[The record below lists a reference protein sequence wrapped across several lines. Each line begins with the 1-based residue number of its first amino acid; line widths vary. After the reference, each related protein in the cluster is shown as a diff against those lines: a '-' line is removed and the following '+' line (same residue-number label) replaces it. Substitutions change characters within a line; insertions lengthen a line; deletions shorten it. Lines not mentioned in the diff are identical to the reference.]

1 MRKLSKNGGLHINR
15 QKTEIM
21 SPIEDTIIS
30 IDSNQLENVKEYI
43 YLGQKIQLKKI
54 NKDAEIEQ
62 RILLI

>member
-1 MRKLSKNGGLHINR
+1 
-15 QKTEIM
+15 M

-30 IDSNQLENVKEYI
+30 KDSNQLENVKEYI

-62 RILLI
+62 RILLIWAALGKLRKILTNKNIS